1 MNILIDIGHPAH
13 VHLFRH
19 LIAELRE
26 QGIPPLVTVKDLP
39 SATQLLDNFGIP
51 YTCIGSKSDSLRGKI
66 AKQVLFDKILY
77 RLVKR
82 HRIDLAVGTSMT
94 IAHVSRLTK
103 MKSIVLDDDD
113 GAVQPLFVKFAHP
126 FADVLMSPDVLAA
139 ERGKPG
145 HVVYPGYHELAYL
158 HPKRFTPD
166 PEVPKKAGIREGE
179 SYFVM
184 RFNAF
189 KAHHDRGVHGLS
201 FEQKMELI
209 RLLEPHGKIFI
220 TTEGEI
226 VPQLKKYQL
235 TVPPEEAHSLLH
247 YASMF
252 VGDSQTMTSEAAVL
266 GTPALKC
273 NSLAGR
279 LSVANQLEDIYNMS
293 FAFQPD
299 DYPLMKTKV
308 KELLAMADAKKEWA
322 LRKEAMLR
330 DKIDVTAFISW
341 FVRNFPRSLEEYRT
355 DSELFKRFH

>member
-19 LIAELRE
+19 LISELRTD
-26 QGIPPLVTVKDLP
+26 GIEPLVTVKDLP
-39 SATQLLDNFGIP
+39 SATQLLDNFDIP
-51 YTCIGSKSDSLRGKI
+51 YICIGSKSDSLRGKI
-66 AKQVLFDKILY
+66 AKQLLFDKILY
-77 RLVKR
+77 RLVKQYN
-82 HRIDLAVGTSMT
+82 IDVAVGTSMT
-94 IAHVSRLTK
+94 IAHVSRLTR
-103 MKSIVLDDDD
+103 MTSIVLDDDD
-113 GAVQPLFVKFAHP
+113 GEVQPLFVKFAHP

-158 HPKRFTPD
+158 HPNRF
-166 PEVPKKAGIREGE
+166 VPNGDVPRKAGVSEGE

-201 FEQKMELI
+201 FDQKMELI

-220 TTEGEI
+220 TTEGVI
-226 VPQLKKYQL
+226 DPQLKKYQL
-235 TVPPEEAHSLLH
+235 TVPPEDAHSLLY

-279 LSVANQLEDIYNMS
+279 LSVANQLETKYGLS

-299 DYPLMKTKV
+299 DYPQMKAKV
-308 KELLAMADAKKEWA
+308 NELLALPDAKKEWA
-322 LRKEAMLR
+322 RRKRVLLA
-330 DKIDVTAFISW
+330 DKIDVTAFITW
-341 FVRNFPRSLEEYRT
+341 FVKNFPKSLDVYRN
-355 DSELFKRFH
+355 DSELFNQFH